1 MSAAATTSAALGTK
15 AAANQPPKV
24 SAWKNLRGLFPY
36 LRRYKGGIALGLFAL
51 ALMGVVGNVVPLAT
65 GIIIDVLAGSSR
77 PFSNGATGVGAL
89 AGSWLSRAVPFYAP
103 YSRHTLGIYC
113 LLLVGFIALKGILSF
128 STRWILIG
136 VSRDIEFDIRNDL
149 LDQLLVLEPE
159 FYVRNRTGELMSRAT
174 NDLNAVRMV
183 LGPGIMYSATTLV
196 TMLMAIFLMFK
207 LSPSLTLWVLLPV
220 PIVAVVVRHFGKV
233 IHELYEKIQ
242 ASLAALSVKV
252 QENLSGVRVI
262 RAYAQED
269 AQIRAFDEPNR
280 EYVARNVKLIRTW
293 SMFMPS
299 LQALIGT
306 TFLIVLWKGG
316 FLFLRN
322 QLTLG
327 GLVSFSNFLTLLVWP
342 MIALGWVTNIF
353 QRGAASMG
361 RLTYILNALPNID
374 DRGAKIPA
382 DKELQGEI
390 EFRDL
395 TFTYPT
401 TLSGDGNA
409 GAAASN
415 GTSATKAP
423 SSKAIAG
430 NGAGASV
437 SANSSHPTLSNI
449 NLTIPA
455 GSTVAIIGPT
465 GSGKTT
471 LAALVA
477 RLWEAPAGELLIDG
491 RPIREW
497 PLETL
502 RRAIGYVPQD
512 TYLFGDTLGENI
524 AFGLPQYDAE
534 RVREASEVAS
544 LEGDIEDFTEKY
556 ETVVGERGITLSG
569 GQKQRTAIAR
579 ALVRDPRILILDD
592 SLSAVDTQT
601 EERILSRLRGIME
614 GRTTILISHRTST
627 VQDADQ
633 IVVLRDGQ
641 IIERGKHED
650 LLARGGY
657 YADLYQKQLLEEELE
672 RA

>member
-1 MSAAATTSAALGTK
+1 MSAAATTSAAIGTK
-15 AAANQPPKV
+15 VAANEPPKV

-36 LRRYKGGIALGLFAL
+36 LRRYPGGLALGLL
-51 ALMGVVGNVVPLAT
+51 ATVLMGIIGNIVPLAI
-65 GIIIDVLAGSSR
+65 GIIIDVLAGSER
-77 PFSNGATGVGAL
+77 PFSNGVVVGAL
-89 AGSWLSRAVPFYAP
+89 KANWLSTIIPFYQP
-103 YSRHTLGIYC
+103 SSRHTLGIYC
-113 LLLVGFIALKGILSF
+113 VLLIGLIAIKGVLSF
-128 STRWILIG
+128 SARWILIG

-149 LDQLLVLEPE
+149 LDRLLVLEPE

-183 LGPGIMYSATTLV
+183 LGPGIMYSATTLA
-196 TMLMAIFLMFK
+196 TMLVAVFLMFK
-207 LSPSLTLWVLLPV
+207 LSSSLTMWVLLPV

-269 AQIRAFDEPNR
+269 AQIWAFDEPNR

-299 LQALIGT
+299 LQALIGI

-322 QLTLG
+322 QLSLG

-361 RLTYILNALPNID
+361 RLTYILNAQPSID
-374 DRGAKIPA
+374 DRNARVPA
-382 DKELQGEI
+382 DRELQGEI

-395 TFTYPT
+395 TFIYPT
-401 TLSGDGNA
+401 SLSGDGNA
-409 GAAASN
+409 GGAAGN
-415 GTSATKAP
+415 GTSANKVP
-423 SSKAIAG
+423 SSKTIAG
-430 NGAGASV
+430 NGTGP
-437 SANSSHPTLSNI
+437 SANSSPPTLRNV
-449 NLTIPA
+449 NLRIPA

-524 AFGLPQYDAE
+524 AFGLPEYDAK

-556 ETVVGERGITLSG
+556 ETAVGERGITLSG

-601 EERILSRLRGIME
+601 EERVLSRLRGIMA

>member
-1 MSAAATTSAALGTK
+1 MSAAATTSAAIGTK
-15 AAANQPPKV
+15 VAANEPPKV

-36 LRRYKGGIALGLFAL
+36 LRRYPGGLALGLL
-51 ALMGVVGNVVPLAT
+51 ATVLMGIIGNIVPLAI
-65 GIIIDVLAGSSR
+65 GIIIDVLAGSER
-77 PFSNGATGVGAL
+77 PFSNGVVVGAL
-89 AGSWLSRAVPFYAP
+89 KANWLSTIIPFYQP
-103 YSRHTLGIYC
+103 SSRHTLGIYC
-113 LLLVGFIALKGILSF
+113 VLLIGLIAIKGVLSF
-128 STRWILIG
+128 SARWILIG

-149 LDQLLVLEPE
+149 LDRLLVLEPE

-183 LGPGIMYSATTLV
+183 LGPGIMYSATTLA
-196 TMLMAIFLMFK
+196 TMLVAVFLMFK
-207 LSPSLTLWVLLPV
+207 LSSSLTMWVLLPV

-269 AQIRAFDEPNR
+269 AQIWAFDEPNR

-299 LQALIGT
+299 LQALIGI

-322 QLTLG
+322 QLSLG

-361 RLTYILNALPNID
+361 RLTYILNAQPSID
-374 DRGAKIPA
+374 DRNARVPA
-382 DKELQGEI
+382 DRELQGEI

-395 TFTYPT
+395 TFIYPT
-401 TLSGDGNA
+401 SLSGDGNA
-409 GAAASN
+409 GGAAGN
-415 GTSATKAP
+415 GTSANRVP
-423 SSKAIAG
+423 SSKTIAG
-430 NGAGASV
+430 NGTGP
-437 SANSSHPTLSNI
+437 SANSSPPTLRNV
-449 NLTIPA
+449 NLKIPA

-524 AFGLPQYDAE
+524 AFGLPEYDAK

-556 ETVVGERGITLSG
+556 ETAVGERGITLSG

-601 EERILSRLRGIME
+601 EERVLSRLRGIMA

>member
-1 MSAAATTSAALGTK
+1 MSAAATTSAALGAQ
-15 AAANQPPKV
+15 AAPKKPEKV

-36 LRRYKGGIALGLFAL
+36 LRRYTGGLTLGLFAL
-51 ALMGVVGNVVPLAT
+51 ALMGIVGNVVPLAT
-65 GIIIDVLAGSSR
+65 GIIIDVLAGSPR
-77 PFSNGATGVGAL
+77 PFSHGVPGGGAL
-89 AGSWLSRAVPFYAP
+89 PATWLSRMVPFYAP
-103 YSRHTLGIYC
+103 SSRHTLAIYC
-113 LLLVGFIALKGILSF
+113 LLLVGCIALKGILSF

-149 LDQLLVLEPE
+149 LDKLLVLEPE

-196 TMLMAIFLMFK
+196 TMLMAIVLMFK
-207 LSPSLTLWVLLPV
+207 LSPSLSMWVLLPV
-220 PIVAVVVRHFGKV
+220 PVVAVVVRHFGKV

-322 QLTLG
+322 QLSLG

-361 RLTYILNALPNID
+361 RLTYILNAQPRID
-374 DRGAKIPA
+374 DRGAKVPA
-382 DKELQGEI
+382 GQEVQGEI

-401 TLSGDGNA
+401 MLSGDGNA
-409 GAAASN
+409 GGATANGTSSASIAINKGAPSN
-415 GTSATKAP
+415 GT
-423 SSKAIAG
+423 
-430 NGAGASV
+430 GAGTSG
-437 SANSSHPTLSNI
+437 SQPILRNI
-449 NLTIPA
+449 NLRIPA
-455 GSTVAIIGPT
+455 GSTLAIIGPT

-477 RLWEAPAGELLIDG
+477 RLWDAPNGELLVDG

-524 AFGLPQYDAE
+524 AFGLPKFDAE
-534 RVREASEVAS
+534 RVREAAEVAN
-544 LEGDIEDFTEKY
+544 LEGDIEDFVEKY

-601 EERILSRLRGIME
+601 EERILARLRGIMA

-627 VQDADQ
+627 VQEADQ

-641 IIERGKHED
+641 IVERGRHED
-650 LLARGGY
+650 LVARDGY

>member
-1 MSAAATTSAALGTK
+1 MSAATTTTAALGAPSTPK
-15 AAANQPPKV
+15 PPKV
-24 SAWKNLRGLFPY
+24 SAWKNLSGLFPY
-36 LRRYKGGIALGLFAL
+36 LKRYTGGITLGLLAL
-51 ALMGVVGNVVPLAT
+51 ALMGIIGNIVPLAT
-65 GIIIDVLAGSSR
+65 GIIIDVLAGSAR
-77 PFSNGATGVGAL
+77 PFSNGTAVGAL
-89 AGSWLSRAVPFYAP
+89 PATWLSKIVPFYQP
-103 YSRHTLGIYC
+103 SSRHTLAIYC
-113 LLLVGFIALKGILSF
+113 LALVGFIALKGILSF
-128 STRWILIG
+128 ATRWVLIG

-149 LDQLLVLEPE
+149 LDRLLLLEPE

-196 TMLMAIFLMFK
+196 TMVMAIVLMFK

-242 ASLAALSVKV
+242 AALAALSVKV

-262 RAYAQED
+262 RAYAQEA
-269 AQIRAFDEPNR
+269 AQIKAFDEPNR
-280 EYVARNVKLIRTW
+280 EYVASNVKLIRTW

-322 QLTLG
+322 QLSLG

-361 RLTYILNALPNID
+361 RLTYILNAQPRID
-374 DRGAKIPA
+374 DRDAKIPA
-382 DKELQGEI
+382 TQYVEGEI
-390 EFRDL
+390 EFRNL
-395 TFTYPT
+395 TFAYPT
-401 TLSGDGNA
+401 QLSGG
-409 GAAASN
+409 GGPTAAPSSN
-415 GTSATKAP
+415 GTAAKAAGVATA
-423 SSKAIAG
+423 
-430 NGAGASV
+430 
-437 SANSSHPTLSNI
+437 SANRPILSNI
-449 NLTIPA
+449 NLRIPA

-477 RLWEAPAGELLIDG
+477 RLWDAPNGELLVDG

-497 PLETL
+497 PLEAL
-502 RRAIGYVPQD
+502 RRSIGYVPQD
-512 TYLFGDTLGENI
+512 TYLFGDSLGENI

-534 RVREASEVAS
+534 RVREAAEIAN
-544 LEGDIEDFTEKY
+544 LEGDIEDFVEKY
-556 ETVVGERGITLSG
+556 ETIVGERGITLSG

-601 EERILSRLRGIME
+601 EERILSRLRGIMA

-641 IIERGKHED
+641 IIERGTHEE
-650 LLARGGY
+650 LLNRGGY
-657 YADLYQKQLLEEELE
+657 YNDLYQKQLLEEELE

>member
-1 MSAAATTSAALGTK
+1 MSTAATTSAGLGSK
-15 AAANQPPKV
+15 AAANASPKV

-36 LRRYKGGIALGLFAL
+36 LRRYKGGITLGLFAL

-65 GIIIDVLAGSSR
+65 GIIIDVLAGSAR
-77 PFSNGATGVGAL
+77 PFSNGPSGVGAL
-89 AGSWLSRAVPFYAP
+89 AGSWLSRIVPFYAP

-149 LDQLLVLEPE
+149 LDRLLILEPE

-299 LQALIGT
+299 LTALIGT

-322 QLTLG
+322 QLSLG

-361 RLTYILNALPNID
+361 RLTYILNAQPNID
-374 DRGAKIPA
+374 DRDAKVSV
-382 DKELQGEI
+382 DKEPLGEI

-395 TFTYPT
+395 TFSYPT
-401 TLSGDGNA
+401 LLSGDGNS
-409 GAAASN
+409 GAAAGN
-415 GTSATKAP
+415 VASANKVPA
-423 SSKAIAG
+423 SKAIAG
-430 NGAGASV
+430 NGTGAI
-437 SANSSHPTLSNI
+437 ANSSHPILSNI
-449 NLTIPA
+449 NLRIPA
-455 GSTVAIIGPT
+455 GSTLAIIGPT

-477 RLWEAPAGELLIDG
+477 RLWEAPAGQLLIDG

-534 RVREASEVAS
+534 RVREAAEVAS

-556 ETVVGERGITLSG
+556 ETIVGERGITLSG

-601 EERILSRLRGIME
+601 EERILSRLRDIMA

-641 IIERGKHED
+641 IVERGKHED